1 MSVNGKLIRIQH
13 FDDRNLKLNPT
24 FTTLLFQELS
34 DKDKDSS
41 MKHSDEY
48 SADEATVEAGNEGH
62 EVKRRN
68 PQKYF
73 AAVMSTLLSL
83 RTSSL

>member
-24 FTTLLFQELS
+24 LQHYCFRNSQI
-34 DKDKDSS
+34 KIK
-41 MKHSDEY
+41 KHSDEH

-68 PQKYF
+68 SQKYF
-73 AAVMSTLLSL
+73 AVVVMNTLLSL